1 MVQGGNESFL
11 RGINF
16 AALVMDGVDQDT
28 LQQACR
34 ALEEVGAIVRLVS
47 ERNGALKSEGPQNE
61 AEPIEVQ
68 LSFEEADPQ
77 EFSAVLIPDGAPHA
91 ERLRRHAP
99 ARQFIADIAG
109 EGKPIAALGAG
120 IFLLL
125 DAGLLQGRTVA
136 GPAALKNEAAQ
147 AGASWS
153 DQPAHTD
160 GVLITGSG
168 REALEEFVQAMLA
181 ATAAHVH
188 QNVQGTE
195 DEKSILGP
203 SS

>member
-1 MVQGGNESFL
+1 
-11 RGINF
+11 
-16 AALVMDGVDQDT
+16 
-28 LQQACR
+28 
-34 ALEEVGAIVRLVS
+34 
-47 ERNGALKSEGPQNE
+47 
-61 AEPIEVQ
+61 VQ

-77 EFSAVLIPDGAPHA
+77 EFSAALIPDGAQHA
-91 ERLRRHAP
+91 EQLRHHAP
-99 ARQFIADIAG
+99 ARQFIAAIAG

-120 IFLLL
+120 ISLLL
-125 DAGLLQGRTVA
+125 DAGMLQRRTVA
-136 GPAALKNEAAQ
+136 GPAALKNELTQ

-153 DQPAHTD
+153 DQPVNTD

-168 REALEEFVQAMLA
+168 PEALEEFVQAML
-181 ATAAHVH
+181 TVTGAHVH